1 MAFDGIMLR
10 SVCAEL
16 NEKLAGGKVDRITQP
31 ERDEINI
38 RFRAFDTIGKCNVNR
53 TLLLSSNPSQSRVHL
68 TQTKKE
74 NPAVAPNFCMLLRK
88 HLTGAKFVK
97 ASQPGLER
105 VLFLDF
111 ECSTELYET
120 VTNRLVIEIM
130 GRCSNLV
137 FTDGDG
143 HIYDA
148 VHQVD
153 FSDSEK
159 RQILPGMTYTLPPAQ
174 DKSDLLTA
182 DIANALERNSTGRI
196 DKRICEKF
204 LGVAPLLGR
213 EAAFICSGAT
223 DTDISDLSDE
233 RFGKLVSYLETVAD
247 GVKQEKF
254 SPVFL
259 YAEKPLEYWC
269 FDICQYGSA
278 AKKIT
283 DISAS
288 EAIERYFSVKAAAEH
303 IKRSSA
309 DITKIIGTVISR
321 LSRKVEAQRGEL
333 KECEKAD
340 IYKRYGDII
349 TSNMYL
355 LKGGEKNA
363 RLVDY
368 YAEEPTE
375 CTVELD
381 PRLSPTANAQR
392 YYKLYKK
399 AQTAKKMLSEQIPEA
414 LADIEYLETVRSS
427 VENASSVSELAQIR
441 RELTEQGYIK
451 QRGKI
456 KTQKQK
462 KPETCKP
469 SEYTSSDGFTILV
482 GKNNL
487 QNDALTLKIADRHDI
502 WFHIKNYAGSHVV
515 VVTEGR
521 TPPDS
526 TLEEAAVLAATFS
539 SADAGA
545 KVEVDYTEVKNVK
558 KPSGA
563 RPGKVIYVN
572 YRTAVVT
579 AKEKPKEQRKNG
591 NIS

>member
-10 SVCAEL
+10 SICAEL
-16 NEKLAGGKVDRITQP
+16 NEKLASGKVDKITQP

-38 RFRAFDTIGKCNVNR
+38 RFRAFDKANKCNVNR
-53 TLLLSSNPSQSRVHL
+53 TLLLSSNPSQARIHL

-74 NPAVAPNFCMLLRK
+74 NPPVAPNFCMLLRK
-88 HLTGAKFVK
+88 RLTGAKFIG

-105 VLFLDF
+105 VLHLDF

-120 VTNRLVIEIM
+120 VTNRLTIEIM
-130 GRCSNLV
+130 GRCSNIV
-137 FTDGDG
+137 FTDENGK
-143 HIYDA
+143 IYDA

-153 FSDSEK
+153 FSSSEK
-159 RQILPGMTYTLPPAQ
+159 RQILPGLTYTLPPSQ
-174 DKSDLLTA
+174 DKEDLLSA
-182 DIANALERNSTGRI
+182 DIKSTLERERAGRI

-213 EAAFICSGAT
+213 EAAFSCKGAT
-223 DTDISDLSDE
+223 DADIASLSDGEFEKLADFLLELRSNIENE
-233 RFGKLVSYLETVAD
+233 R
-247 GVKQEKF
+247 F

-259 YAEKPLEYWC
+259 YSDKPLEYYC
-269 FDICQYGSA
+269 FDIEQYGSA
-278 AKKIT
+278 AKKISE
-283 DISAS
+283 ISAS
-288 EAIERYFSVKAAAEH
+288 EAVERYFSVKAATEH
-303 IKRSSA
+303 IKRSSS
-309 DITKIIGTVISR
+309 DMTKLIATVISR

-340 IYKRYGDII
+340 VFKRYGDII

-355 LKGGEKNA
+355 LKGGEKTA

-381 PRLSPTANAQR
+381 PRLSPTANAQK

-399 AQTAKKMLSEQIPEA
+399 AQTAKKMLAEQIPEA
-414 LADIEYLETVRSS
+414 LSEIEYLESVRSS
-427 VENASSVSELAQIR
+427 VENADSVAELGQIR
-441 RELTEQGYIK
+441 RELSEQGYVK
-451 QRGKI
+451 QRGKQ
-456 KTQKQK
+456 KTQRQK

-469 SEYTSSDGFTILV
+469 SEYKSTDGFTILV

-487 QNDALTLKIADRHDI
+487 QNDALTLKIADKHDI

-515 VVTEGR
+515 VVTDGK

-572 YRTAVVT
+572 YTTAVVT
-579 AKEKPKEQRKNG
+579 AKEKPRE
-591 NIS
+591 

>member
-16 NEKLAGGKVDRITQP
+16 NKKLAGGKVDKITQP

-38 RFRAFDTIGKCNVNR
+38 RFRAFDAENKCNVNR
-53 TLLLSSNPSQSRVHL
+53 TLLLSSNPSQARIHL

-88 HLTGAKFVK
+88 RLSGARFLR

-120 VTNRLVIEIM
+120 VTNRLTIEIM
-130 GRCSNLV
+130 GRCSNIV
-137 FTDGDG
+137 FTDGNG
-143 HIYDA
+143 KIYDA

-153 FSDSEK
+153 FSSSEK
-159 RQILPGMTYTLPPAQ
+159 RQVLPGLTYTLPPSQ
-174 DKSDLLTA
+174 EKEDLLSA
-182 DIANALERNSTGRI
+182 DIAKALERNRSGRA

-213 EAAFICSGAT
+213 EAAFRCFGEA
-223 DTDISDLSDE
+223 DADISALSDGE
-233 RFGKLVSYLETVAD
+233 FEKLVSFLTDLRENI
-247 GVKQEKF
+247 KNERF

-259 YAEKPLEYWC
+259 FSDKPLEYYC
-269 FDICQYGSA
+269 FDIEQYGSA
-278 AKKIT
+278 VKKISG
-283 DISAS
+283 IGAS
-288 EAIERYFSVKAAAEH
+288 EAIERYFSIKAAAEH
-303 IKRSSA
+303 IKRSSS
-309 DITKIIGTVISR
+309 DLTKLTATAIAR

-340 IYKRYGDII
+340 IFKRYGDII

-355 LKGGEKNA
+355 LKGGEKTA
-363 RLVDY
+363 RLIDY

-381 PRLSPTANAQR
+381 PRLSPTANAQK

-414 LADIEYLETVRSS
+414 LAEIEYLESVRSS
-427 VENASSVSELAQIR
+427 VENADSVSELGQIR
-441 RELTEQGYIK
+441 RELTEQGYVK
-451 QRGKI
+451 QRGKQ
-456 KTQKQK
+456 KLQKQK
-462 KPETCKP
+462 KQETCKP
-469 SEYTSSDGFTILV
+469 AEYMSSDGFTILV

-487 QNDALTLKIADRHDI
+487 QNDALTLKIADKHDI

-515 VVTEGR
+515 VVTDGKK
-521 TPPDS
+521 PPNR

-539 SADAGA
+539 SADTGA
-545 KVEVDYTEVKNVK
+545 KVEVDYTEIRNVK

-572 YRTAVVT
+572 YSTAVVT
-579 AKEKPKEQRKNG
+579 AKEKPKE
-591 NIS
+591 